1 MVHSPP
7 QLWCRERRETIE
19 TMNERLKPAIVRYRI
34 PLPLPLPLLAPSSLS
49 HYPSSLTDSS
59 RVLSVEPDHDLNVQ
73 FSSSDGTEAASG
85 TRLHHR
91 R

>member
-34 PLPLPLPLLAPSSLS
+34 PLPLPLLAPSSLS

-59 RVLSVEPDHDLNVQ
+59 RVLSVEPDRDLNVQ

-85 TRLHHR
+85 THLQHR